1 MKFHIKILILTL
13 VLLVGGLLSY
23 SLIKNGYF
31 PVARVNNSFIS
42 YRAVKENAEVSRR
55 LYSQGYAGS
64 SEVMDQ
70 FFRRANGSDLIK
82 ASLES
87 LIAQQI
93 VKSAAGADV
102 LDQVQTEISKN
113 FNDANTKAL
122 SNSINAIYGWDFSK
136 FKERILEPSALTQV
150 LSQAKGAEFDNW
162 LTGVKSTAQVSIWFL
177 PFEWKGGKLE
187 TRK

>member
-87 LIAQQI
+87 LIAQQVI
-93 VKSAAGADV
+93 KSAASPDV
-102 LDQVQTEISKN
+102 LDQVQTEITKN
-113 FNDANTKAL
+113 FSDANTQAL

-162 LTGVKSTAQVSIWFL
+162 LAGVKSTAQVRIWFL

-187 TRK
+187 NRN